1 MNNKYNSVSVPFNT
15 PTIVNSLTV
24 PARGG
29 YSLKGLIIWSEVDC
43 EITVKF
49 NLDTIA
55 GGRICGAQQT
65 LFLDFESSPY
75 GMTAEDITLVLATQQ
90 DSVPHIVNSTLLIE
104 QL

>member
-1 MNNKYNSVSVPFNT
+1 MNNKYDSVSVPSST

-29 YSLKGLIIWSEVDC
+29 YSFKGLIIWSEVDC

-65 LFLDFESSPY
+65 LFLNFEASPY
-75 GMTAEDITLVLATQQ
+75 GMLAQDIVVVFAEQQ
-90 DSVPHIVNSTLLIE
+90 DTAPHIVNSTILME